1 MSGNLIWMDLEMTGL
16 DPEINVII
24 EIATVVTTASLDVV
38 AEGPS
43 LAITQPK
50 ESMDL
55 MDDWNQEHHS
65 ASGLIDRI
73 ASDGVSEAEAEAMTL
88 DFVSSHVD
96 LGEAPLCG
104 NSIWQDRRFLARY
117 MPSLESYLHYR
128 IIDVSTV
135 KELAERW
142 APAVLDEVVKKGN
155 HRALDDV
162 LESIDELRHYRTHL
176 FNVS

>member
-24 EIATVVTTASLDVV
+24 EIATVVTTASLDVI

-117 MPSLESYLHYR
+117 MPILESYLHYR

-176 FNVS
+176 FNVN

>member
-38 AEGPS
+38 AEGPA
-43 LAITQPK
+43 LAILQPK

-135 KELAERW
+135 KELAERL

>member
-16 DPEINVII
+16 DTEINVII

-43 LAITQPK
+43 LAILQPK

-176 FNVS
+176 FNVN

>member
-1 MSGNLIWMDLEMTGL
+1 MSGNMIWMDLEMTGL

-24 EIATVVTTASLDVV
+24 EIATVVTTASLDIV

-43 LAITQPK
+43 LAIMQPK
-50 ESMDL
+50 GSMDL
-55 MDDWNQEHHS
+55 MDNWNQSHHS
-65 ASGLIDRI
+65 ASGLIGRI
-73 ASDGVSEAEAEAMTL
+73 ESDGVSEAEAEAMTL

-96 LGEAPLCG
+96 PVEAPLCG

-142 APAVLDEVVKKGN
+142 APAVVDEVVKKGN

-162 LESIDELRHYRTHL
+162 LESIEELRHYRTHL
-176 FNVS
+176 FKLS

>member
-43 LAITQPK
+43 LAILQPK

-96 LGEAPLCG
+96 PGEAPLCG

-176 FNVS
+176 FNVN

>member
-1 MSGNLIWMDLEMTGL
+1 MSGNLIWMDLEMTGQ

-43 LAITQPK
+43 LAILQPK

-88 DFVSSHVD
+88 DFVS
-96 LGEAPLCG
+96 
-104 NSIWQDRRFLARY
+104 
-117 MPSLESYLHYR
+117 
-128 IIDVSTV
+128 
-135 KELAERW
+135 
-142 APAVLDEVVKKGN
+142 
-155 HRALDDV
+155 
-162 LESIDELRHYRTHL
+162 
-176 FNVS
+176 

>member
-43 LAITQPK
+43 LAILQPK
-50 ESMDL
+50 ESMGL

-117 MPSLESYLHYR
+117 MPILESYLHYR

-176 FNVS
+176 FKLS

>member
-43 LAITQPK
+43 LAILQPK

-142 APAVLDEVVKKGN
+142 APAGLD
-155 HRALDDV
+155 
-162 LESIDELRHYRTHL
+162 
-176 FNVS
+176 

>member
-1 MSGNLIWMDLEMTGL
+1 
-16 DPEINVII
+16 
-24 EIATVVTTASLDVV
+24 
-38 AEGPS
+38 
-43 LAITQPK
+43 
-50 ESMDL
+50 L

-96 LGEAPLCG
+96 RGEAPLCG

-117 MPSLESYLHYR
+117 MPILESYLHYR

-176 FNVS
+176 FNVN

>member
-43 LAITQPK
+43 LAILQPK

-96 LGEAPLCG
+96 LREAPLCG

>member
-1 MSGNLIWMDLEMTGL
+1 
-16 DPEINVII
+16 
-24 EIATVVTTASLDVV
+24 
-38 AEGPS
+38 
-43 LAITQPK
+43 
-50 ESMDL
+50 
-55 MDDWNQEHHS
+55 
-65 ASGLIDRI
+65 
-73 ASDGVSEAEAEAMTL
+73 
-88 DFVSSHVD
+88 
-96 LGEAPLCG
+96 CG

>member
-43 LAITQPK
+43 LAILQPK

-176 FNVS
+176 FNVN

>member
-1 MSGNLIWMDLEMTGL
+1 VSGNLIWMDLEMTGL

-43 LAITQPK
+43 LAILQPK

-176 FNVS
+176 FNVN

>member
-43 LAITQPK
+43 LAILQPK

>member
-1 MSGNLIWMDLEMTGL
+1 MDLEMTGL

-43 LAITQPK
+43 LAILQPK

-88 DFVSSHVD
+88 DFVSSYVD

>member
-43 LAITQPK
+43 LAILQPK

-128 IIDVSTV
+128 IIDVSPV

>member
-43 LAITQPK
+43 LAILQPK

-55 MDDWNQEHHS
+55 MDGWNQEHHS

>member
-96 LGEAPLCG
+96 RGEAPLCG

-176 FNVS
+176 FNVN

>member
-16 DPEINVII
+16 DPGINVII

-43 LAITQPK
+43 LAILQPK

-176 FNVS
+176 FNVN

>member
-176 FNVS
+176 FNVN

>member
-43 LAITQPK
+43 LAILQPR

-176 FNVS
+176 FNVN

>member
-43 LAITQPK
+43 LAILQPK

-96 LGEAPLCG
+96 PGEAPLCG